1 MTSAKT
7 TLQLSTYDHDN
18 ISHLATETACSKA
31 EAFHT
36 AMDFCDKA
44 IDYMRRGYYV
54 SALYEGSYARSTTAT
69 FSPVSIANSINN
81 RRQDVEVSLTDL
93 PLHRATADRLEN
105 IKNYLKIT
113 SDTLAVSFAL
123 EFSRTAMDRTHKAN
137 NGKKATI
144 FFSLSNDP
152 SARGYLMGKKHPYN
166 ANLGNSF
173 RRAARRAKMKMATMN
188 PFARK
193 AAPPAL
199 PAPASTPTPAQT
211 VQQVQEIRLLNP
223 PTINKRAPNSGG
235 VDKRSGGF
243 DL

>member
-7 TLQLSTYDHDN
+7 TLQLSTYDLDN

-69 FSPVSIANSINN
+69 FSPVSVAASINN
-81 RRQDVEVSLTDL
+81 RRQDVEITATDL
-93 PLHRATADRLEN
+93 PLYRATADRLEN
-105 IKNYLKIT
+105 IKKYLKIT

-123 EFSRTAMDRTHKAN
+123 EFSRTAVDSTHKAN

-144 FFSLSNDP
+144 FFSLNNDP
-152 SARGYLMGKKHPYN
+152 SARGYLMNKKHPYN

-173 RRAARRAKMKMATMN
+173 RRAARRAKMNMAKMN
-188 PFARK
+188 PLARK
-193 AAPPAL
+193 TAPPAL
-199 PAPASTPTPAQT
+199 PAPASRPAPAQT
-211 VQQVQEIRLLNP
+211 EQPVQEIRLLNP
-223 PTINKRAPNSGG
+223 PIINKRTPNAGG
-235 VDKRSGGF
+235 ADKRGGF

>member
-7 TLQLSTYDHDN
+7 ILQLSTYDLDN
-18 ISHLATETACSKA
+18 ISHLATETGCSKA
-31 EAFHT
+31 SAFHT

-44 IDYMRRGYYV
+44 IDYMQRGYYV
-54 SALYEGSYARSTTAT
+54 SALYEGSYARSTTST
-69 FSPVSIANSINN
+69 FSPVAVAGSINN
-81 RRQDVEVSLTDL
+81 RRQDVEITATDL
-93 PLHRATADRLEN
+93 PLHRVTADRLEN
-105 IKNYLKIT
+105 IKRYLKIT

-123 EFSRTAMDRTHKAN
+123 EFSRTAMDRTHNAH

-152 SARGYLMGKKHPYN
+152 SARGYLMNKKHPYN

-173 RRAARRAKMKMATMN
+173 RRAARRAKMQMAKMN

-193 AAPPAL
+193 APLPAL
-199 PAPASTPTPAQT
+199 PAPASTPAPAQT
-211 VQQVQEIRLLNP
+211 EQPVQEIRLLNP

-235 VDKRSGGF
+235 ADKRGGF